1 MLNGLAGYTYSMNIV
16 LIGYRGTGKSVISR
30 ILADTLHCQ
39 RYSLDEEVVRQV
51 GKSISE
57 MVEQE
62 GWGRFREAERE
73 VVKRVSFEAKNSVI
87 DCGGGVI
94 MDERNILDL
103 KNNSKIVLLTSSLEK
118 IMQRISLDTTRP
130 PLKEGLSFKE
140 EHRQTFNERL
150 PKYNAAADCVFE
162 TTYLRPREIALKII
176 GHFKKESW
184 I

>member
-1 MLNGLAGYTYSMNIV
+1 MNIV

-39 RYSLDEEVVRQV
+39 RYSLDEEVIRQT

-57 MVEQE
+57 MVEQD
-62 GWGRFREAERE
+62 GWARFREVERE
-73 VVKRVSFEAKNSVI
+73 VVKRVSFEAQNSVI

-94 MDERNILDL
+94 IDERNIVDL
-103 KNNSKIVLLTSSLEK
+103 KKNSKIVLLTSSLEK
-118 IMQRISLDTTRP
+118 IMQRISLDSTRP
-130 PLKEGLSFKE
+130 PLKEGLSFEE

-150 PKYNAAADCVFE
+150 SKYNAAADCIFE
-162 TTYLRPREIALKII
+162 TTYLKPREISLMII
-176 GHFKKESW
+176 GHFKKKGW

>member
-1 MLNGLAGYTYSMNIV
+1 MNIV

-39 RYSLDEEVVRQV
+39 RYSLDEEVIRQT

-62 GWGRFREAERE
+62 GWSRFREVERE
-73 VVKRVSFEAKNSVI
+73 VVKRVSFEAQNSVI

-94 MDERNILDL
+94 IDERNTADL
-103 KNNSKIVLLTSSLEK
+103 KKNSKIVLLTSNLEK
-118 IMQRISLDTTRP
+118 IIQRIKVDSTRP
-130 PLKEGLSFKE
+130 PLKEGLSFEE
-140 EHRQTFNERL
+140 EHHLIFNERL

-162 TTYLRPREIALKII
+162 TTYLNPREIALKII
-176 GHFKKESW
+176 GYFKKKGW

>member
-1 MLNGLAGYTYSMNIV
+1 MNIV

-39 RYSLDEEVVRQV
+39 RYSFDEEVIRQV

-57 MVEQE
+57 IVEQN
-62 GWGRFREAERE
+62 GWSKFREVERE
-73 VVKRVSFEAKNSVI
+73 VVKRVSFEARNSVI

-94 MDERNILDL
+94 IDERNIVDL
-103 KNNSKIVLLTSSLEK
+103 KKNSKIVLLTSSLEK
-118 IMQRISLDTTRP
+118 IMQRISLDSTRP
-130 PLKEGLSFKE
+130 PLKEGLSFEE

-150 PKYNAAADCVFE
+150 SKYNAAADCIFE
-162 TTYLRPREIALKII
+162 TTYLKPREISLMII
-176 GHFKKESW
+176 GHFKKKGW